1 MRSNLLKKSVI
12 ACTLFALAGAAAFA
26 QPRVEARK
34 PLSPVTEDML
44 RNPPPA
50 DWLLWRRT
58 YDAWGYSPLESIH

>member
-1 MRSNLLKKSVI
+1 MTTTIKV
-12 ACTLFALAGAAAFA
+12 ALAGAAAFA

-58 YDAWGYSPLESIH
+58 FDAY